1 MSARIVIPAEGL
13 SSTRSGAG
21 IHVGPRFRGDGERS
35 RAVLLLALLSACAL
49 ALAAC
54 GFQLRGTAEL
64 PFETLY
70 VPATG
75 GIGLDIKRS
84 IRAGTTTQVVDDPK
98 AAQAVLE
105 FTQEAREKIILSLSS
120 AGRVNEFELRYRV
133 GFRVH
138 DGKGGEFVPASTLQL
153 TRAITFNDSI
163 ILAKEAEE
171 QQLYRDMQFDMLQ
184 LIMRRLAAA
193 HKPKPAP

>member
-1 MSARIVIPAEGL
+1 M
-13 SSTRSGAG
+13 
-21 IHVGPRFRGDGERS
+21 
-35 RAVLLLALLSACAL
+35 RAALFAALVCLAALLAG
-49 ALAAC
+49 C
-54 GFQLRGTAEL
+54 GFQLRGAAAL

-70 VPATG
+70 MPATG
-75 GIGLDIKRS
+75 GIGLDVKRS
-84 IRAGTTTQVVDDPK
+84 IRTGTTTQVVDDPK
-98 AAQAVLE
+98 QAQAVLE
-105 FTQEAREKIILSLSS
+105 FTQEARDKVILSLTS
-120 AGRVNEFELRYRV
+120 AGRVNEYELRYRV

-138 DGKGGEFVPASTLQL
+138 DGKGGEFVPTSTLEL
-153 TRAITFNDSI
+153 KRAVTFNDSI

>member
-1 MSARIVIPAEGL
+1 MSAKNVVPAKGL
-13 SSTRSGAG
+13 PSTRSGAG
-21 IHVGPRFRGDGERS
+21 IQMGPRLRGDGEHS
-35 RAVLLLALLSACAL
+35 RAGVRLALLAACAL

-54 GFQLRGTAEL
+54 GFQLRGAAEL

-70 VPATG
+70 VPATA

-84 IRAGTTTQVVDDPK
+84 IRTGSSTQVVDDPK

-105 FTQEAREKIILSLSS
+105 FTQETREKIILSITS

-138 DGKGGEFVPASTLQL
+138 DGKGGEFLPASTLQL
-153 TRAITFNDSI
+153 ARAITFNDSI

-193 HKPKPAP
+193 QKPKPTP